1 MAEGNLIELIKELRE
16 RTGAGLMDCKG
27 ALLANDCDLDR
38 ASDYLREK
46 GLAKAAKKASRIAAE
61 GLAIAKRCERCGSV
75 VVLEVNCE
83 TDFVAKG
90 DAFRALV
97 DEVASVI
104 LEKRPANV
112 EEAKEL
118 TSELFADA
126 TVKMGEKFDLRRFV
140 VLDSKD
146 SAYIASYIH
155 MGGKIAVAVALD
167 KEDAEL
173 GKGLAMHIAANNP
186 QYLSLDDV
194 APSEVAHEKEVQLE
208 AAKNDPKLADKPAEM
223 LAKIIDAKVTK
234 YYSEMVLGSQIFLMD
249 DSKTVAQVLKEKG
262 INVLKFV
269 RYQVGE
275 GIEKRKDDFASE
287 VMNEVNK

>member
-27 ALLANDCDLDR
+27 ALLANDCDLDK

-61 GLAIAKRCERCGSV
+61 GLAIAKTCEKCGSV

-90 DAFRALV
+90 DAFRTLV
-97 DEVASVI
+97 DNVAEVI
-104 LEKRPANV
+104 LKNRPANV
-112 EEAKEL
+112 EAAKEL
-118 TSELFADA
+118 TTELFADA

-140 VLDSKD
+140 VIDSKD
-146 SAYIASYIH
+146 AAYIASYIH

-186 QYLSLDDV
+186 QYLSLE
-194 APSEVAHEKEVQLE
+194 EVGEDEIAHEKGVQME
-208 AAKNDPKLADKPAEM
+208 AAKNDPKLANKPAEM

-234 YYSEMVLGSQIFLMD
+234 YYSEMVLGSQPYLLD
-249 DSKTVAQVLKEKG
+249 DSKTVDQVLKEKG
-262 INVLKFV
+262 VKVLKFV

-287 VMNEVNK
+287 VMSQMK

>member
-27 ALLANDCDLDR
+27 ALLANDCDLDK

-46 GLAKAAKKASRIAAE
+46 GLAKAAKKASRIA
-61 GLAIAKRCERCGSV
+61 KVCEKCGSV

-97 DEVASVI
+97 DSVAEVI
-104 LEKRPANV
+104 LKNRPANV

-140 VLDSKD
+140 VIDSKD
-146 SAYIASYIH
+146 AAYIASYIH

-194 APSEVAHEKEVQLE
+194 SADEIAHEKGVQME
-208 AAKNDPKLADKPAEM
+208 AAKNDPKLAGKPAEM

-234 YYSEMVLGSQIFLMD
+234 YYSEMVLGSQPYLLD
-249 DSKTVAQVLKEKG
+249 DSKTIGQVLKEKG
-262 INVLKFV
+262 VKVLKFV

-287 VMNEVNK
+287 VMSQMK

>member
-1 MAEGNLIELIKELRE
+1 MAESLIDLIKVLRD

-27 ALLANDCDLDR
+27 ALLANDCDLDK
-38 ASDYLREK
+38 ASDWLREK

-61 GLAIAKRCERCGSV
+61 GLAIAKKCDKCGSV

-90 DAFRALV
+90 DAFRELV
-97 DEVASVI
+97 DKVADII
-104 LEKRPANV
+104 LAKRPASV

-118 TSELFADA
+118 TKDLFTDA

-140 VLDSKD
+140 VFDSEKFPF
-146 SAYIASYIH
+146 IASYIH

-173 GKGLAMHIAANNP
+173 GKGLAMHIAANSP
-186 QYLSLDDV
+186 QYLSLNDV
-194 APSEVAHEKEVQLE
+194 AASDVEHEKEVQLE
-208 AAKNDPKLADKPAEM
+208 AAKNDPKLAGKPAEM

-234 YYSEMVLGSQIFLMD
+234 YYSEMVLGSQAFLMD
-249 DSKTVAQVLKEKG
+249 DTKTVAQVLKEKG
-262 INVLKFV
+262 VNVLKFA
-269 RYQVGE
+269 RFQVGE
-275 GIEKRKDDFASE
+275 GIEKRVDDFASE
-287 VMNEVNK
+287 VMSQVNQ

>member
-1 MAEGNLIELIKELRE
+1 MAEENLIELIKELRE

-27 ALLANDCDLDR
+27 ALLANDCDLDK

-46 GLAKAAKKASRIAAE
+46 GLAKAAKKAGRIAAE
-61 GLAIAKRCERCGSV
+61 GLAIAKVCEKCHSV

-90 DAFRALV
+90 DAFRELV
-97 DEVASVI
+97 DNVAGLI
-104 LEKRPANV
+104 LKNRPASL
-112 EEAKEL
+112 EEAKTL
-118 TSELFADA
+118 TADLFTDA

-140 VLDSKD
+140 VFDSE
-146 SAYIASYIH
+146 AYPYIASYIH

-186 QYLSLDDV
+186 QYLSLNDV
-194 APSEVAHEKEVQLE
+194 AASEVEHEKEVQLE
-208 AAKNDPKLADKPAEM
+208 AAKNDPKLANKPAEM

-234 YYSEMVLGSQIFLMD
+234 YYSEMVLGSQPYLLD
-249 DSKTVAQVLKEKG
+249 DTKTVGQVLKEKG

-275 GIEKRKDDFASE
+275 GIEKRVDDFASE
-287 VMNEVNK
+287 VMSQIK

>member
-1 MAEGNLIELIKELRE
+1 MAESLIDLIKILRD

-27 ALLANDCDLDR
+27 ALLANDCDLDK
-38 ASDYLREK
+38 ATDWLREK

-61 GLAIAKRCERCGSV
+61 GLAITKVCEKCGSV

-90 DAFRALV
+90 DAFRELV
-97 DEVASVI
+97 DNVAGLI
-104 LEKRPANV
+104 LKNRPANV

-118 TSELFADA
+118 TKDLFTDA
-126 TVKMGEKFDLRRFV
+126 TVKMGEKFDLRRFI

-146 SAYIASYIH
+146 FAYIASYIH

-186 QYLSLDDV
+186 QYLSLNDV
-194 APSEVAHEKEVQLE
+194 AAADVEHEKQVQLE
-208 AAKNDPKLADKPAEM
+208 AAKNDPKLAGKPAEM
-223 LAKIIDAKVTK
+223 LAKIIDNKVTK
-234 YYSEMVLGSQIFLMD
+234 YYSEMVLGSQAFLMD

-262 INVLKFV
+262 VNVLKFV

-275 GIEKRKDDFASE
+275 GIEKRQDDFASE
-287 VMNEVNK
+287 VMSQMK

>member
-1 MAEGNLIELIKELRE
+1 MAANLIDLIKELRE

-27 ALLANDCDLDR
+27 ALLANDCDLDK

-61 GLAIAKRCERCGSV
+61 GLAIAKKCEKCGSV

-90 DAFRALV
+90 DAFRELV
-97 DEVASVI
+97 DAVADII
-104 LEKRPANV
+104 LAKRPANV

-126 TVKMGEKFDLRRFV
+126 TVKMGEKFDLRRFDIF
-140 VLDSKD
+140 DSED

-186 QYLSLDDV
+186 QYLSLNDV
-194 APSEVAHEKEVQLE
+194 SPSEVAHEKEVQLE
-208 AAKNDPKLADKPAEM
+208 AAKNDPKLAGKPAEM

-234 YYSEMVLGSQIFLMD
+234 YYSEMVLGSQVFLMD
-249 DSKTVAQVLKEKG
+249 DSKTVAQALKEKG
-262 INVLKFV
+262 VNVLRFV

>member
-1 MAEGNLIELIKELRE
+1 MAEGNLIELIKILRD

-38 ASDYLREK
+38 ASDWLREK
-46 GLAKAAKKASRIAAE
+46 GLAKAAKKADRIAAE
-61 GLAIAKRCERCGSV
+61 GLAIAKACPSCGSV
-75 VVLEVNCE
+75 VVLELNCE

-97 DEVASVI
+97 DAVADLI
-104 LEKRPANV
+104 LENRPATV

-118 TSELFADA
+118 ASDLFADA
-126 TVKMGEKFDLRRFV
+126 TVKMGEKFDLRRFT

-167 KEDAEL
+167 KEDAEF

-194 APSEVAHEKEVQLE
+194 APADVAHEKEVQLE
-208 AAKNDPKLADKPAEM
+208 AAKNDPKLAGKPAEM

-234 YYSEMVLGSQIFLMD
+234 YYSEMVLGSQQFLLD
-249 DSKTVAQVLKEKG
+249 DSKTVAQALKEKG
-262 INVLKFV
+262 VKVLKFV

-287 VMNEVNK
+287 VMSQVK

>member
-1 MAEGNLIELIKELRE
+1 MAEGNLIELIKVLRD

-27 ALLANDCDLDR
+27 ALLANDCDLDK
-38 ASDYLREK
+38 AGDWLREK
-46 GLAKAAKKASRIAAE
+46 GLAKAAKKADRIAAE
-61 GLAIAKRCERCGSV
+61 GLAIARTCEKCGSV

-90 DAFRALV
+90 DAFRELV
-97 DEVASVI
+97 NNVADII
-104 LEKRPANV
+104 LKERPANV
-112 EEAKEL
+112 ETAKEL
-118 TSELFADA
+118 TSSLFADA

-140 VLDSKD
+140 IFDSNNFPF
-146 SAYIASYIH
+146 IASYIH

-186 QYLSLDDV
+186 QYLSLNDV
-194 APSEVAHEKEVQLE
+194 AASEVEHEKSVQLE
-208 AAKNDPKLADKPAEM
+208 AAKNDPKLANKPAEM

-234 YYSEMVLGSQIFLMD
+234 YYSEMVLGSQPYLLD
-249 DSKTVAQVLKEKG
+249 DTKTVAQVLKEKN

-275 GIEKRKDDFASE
+275 GIEKRVDDFASE
-287 VMNEVNK
+287 VMSQVK